1 MSIGFYELLQ
11 VAYDAPSDA
20 VRAAYQEQVAQVVRK
35 LRAAEAR
42 QQDVAAIEARR
53 AALAEAWAVLSDPLR
68 RRRYDRYRELSRGT
82 LPTDPEELWQQA
94 GPSMIDPAAAA
105 ALHVVRTL
113 TDLRVGEPVSDIGV
127 AEPEVSGVHVR
138 ADRRVEGG
146 RGVDPRLPAPRETDT
161 RAPEPPRHT
170 GAREADPRTPEPR
183 HAEDRAG
190 EPRQVET
197 RVVARVGE
205 PPRPGE
211 GAPARVDAPL
221 GLVMPP
227 PTMAPAGRR
236 PEVARPP
243 PVSALT
249 IDRNV
254 AAEDLAR
261 LLDQYGP
268 TGAFLRATR
277 ELRRSTLPQL
287 SATTRIS
294 LRFLDGME
302 RDAYTDLPGATFVRG
317 YLKMVVRALEAIPA
331 GPEVD
336 EFIEGYMSRFYRARG

>member
-11 VAYDAPSDA
+11 VAHDAPPDA

-53 AALAEAWAVLSDPLR
+53 AAIAEAWGVLSDPLR
-68 RRRYDRYRELSRGT
+68 RRRYDRYRDLARGT
-82 LPTDPEELWQQA
+82 LPADPDELWAQA

-113 TDLRVGEPVSDIGV
+113 TDLRVGEPVSELGT
-127 AEPEVSGVHVR
+127 AEPEISGVHVR
-138 ADRRVEGG
+138 ADRREGRSSESREH
-146 RGVDPRLPAPRETDT
+146 RGTEATDPRPDLRGPERVQVRLAEAPHEPRSQESGVVVPPALVLPPPSVAMAGRKPEAPRPAP
-161 RAPEPPRHT
+161 
-170 GAREADPRTPEPR
+170 
-183 HAEDRAG
+183 
-190 EPRQVET
+190 
-197 RVVARVGE
+197 
-205 PPRPGE
+205 
-211 GAPARVDAPL
+211 
-221 GLVMPP
+221 
-227 PTMAPAGRR
+227 
-236 PEVARPP
+236 
-243 PVSALT
+243 VSSLT

-294 LRFLDGME
+294 LRFLDAME

-331 GPEVD
+331 GAEVD
-336 EFIEGYMSRFYRARG
+336 EFIEGYMSRFFRARG

>member
-11 VAYDAPSDA
+11 VAHDAPPDA

-53 AALAEAWAVLSDPLR
+53 AAIAEAWGVLSDPLR
-68 RRRYDRYRELSRGT
+68 RRRYDRYRDLARGT
-82 LPTDPEELWQQA
+82 LPADPDELWAQA

-113 TDLRVGEPVSDIGV
+113 TDLRVGEPVSELGT
-127 AEPEVSGVHVR
+127 AEPEISGVHVR
-138 ADRRVEGG
+138 ADRRGDLHRSSEGRNSEG
-146 RGVDPRLPAPRETDT
+146 RSSEGRNSEGREPRSTEATDPRPDLRGPERVQVRLAEAP
-161 RAPEPPRHT
+161 H
-170 GAREADPRTPEPR
+170 DPRSQT
-183 HAEDRAG
+183 G
-190 EPRQVET
+190 G
-197 RVVARVGE
+197 VV
-205 PPRPGE
+205 PP
-211 GAPARVDAPL
+211 A
-221 GLVMPP
+221 LVLPP
-227 PTMAPAGRR
+227 PSVAPAGRKPEAPR
-236 PEVARPP
+236 PA
-243 PVSALT
+243 PVSSLS

-294 LRFLDGME
+294 LRFLDAME

-331 GPEVD
+331 GAEVD
-336 EFIEGYMSRFYRARG
+336 EFIEGYMSRFFRARG

>member
-11 VAYDAPSDA
+11 VSYDAPPDA

-53 AALAEAWAVLSDPLR
+53 AGLAEAWAVLSDPLR
-68 RRRYDRYRELSRGT
+68 RRRYDRYRELSRGA
-82 LPTDPEELWQQA
+82 LPADPEELWAQA

-113 TDLRVGEPVSDIGV
+113 TDLRVGEPVSELSV
-127 AEPEVSGVHVR
+127 AEPEISAVHVR
-138 ADRRVEGG
+138 ADRRPEAG
-146 RGVDPRLPAPRETDT
+146 
-161 RAPEPPRHT
+161 RAPEPRNP
-170 GAREADPRTPEPR
+170 EATDPRPDLRT
-183 HAEDRAG
+183 ADRAADRLHG
-190 EPRQVET
+190 RLPE
-197 RVVARVGE
+197 A
-205 PPRPGE
+205 PRPGE
-211 GAPARVDAPL
+211 PRFAETRAGDARPSESHGVVPPA
-221 GLVMPP
+221 LVLPP
-227 PTMAPAGRR
+227 PSMGPGGRK
-236 PEVARPP
+236 PEPPRPP
-243 PVSALT
+243 PVSSLA

-294 LRFLDGME
+294 LRFLDAME

-336 EFIEGYMSRFYRARG
+336 EFIEGYMSRFFRARG

>member
-11 VAYDAPSDA
+11 VGPDAPPDA

-42 QQDVAAIEARR
+42 HQDVAAIEARR

-82 LPTDPEELWQQA
+82 LPADPEELWAQA

-113 TDLRVGEPVSDIGV
+113 TDLRVGEPVSELGV
-127 AEPEVSGVHVR
+127 AEPEISAVHVR
-138 ADRRVEGG
+138 ADRRFEAA
-146 RGVDPRLPAPRETDT
+146 RGADLRSSDATDPRPDLCAQSAERAQVRRPEPVHVAD
-161 RAPEPPRHT
+161 RAPEATPVVPPALVLPPPSVAPGVSPVGPPSGRKPEL
-170 GAREADPRTPEPR
+170 ARP
-183 HAEDRAG
+183 
-190 EPRQVET
+190 
-197 RVVARVGE
+197 
-205 PPRPGE
+205 
-211 GAPARVDAPL
+211 APASSLA
-221 GLVMPP
+221 
-227 PTMAPAGRR
+227 
-236 PEVARPP
+236 
-243 PVSALT
+243 

-294 LRFLDGME
+294 LRFLDAME
-302 RDAYTDLPGATFVRG
+302 KDAYTDLPGATFVRG
-317 YLKMVVRALEAIPA
+317 YLKMVVRALEAISA
-331 GPEVD
+331 GPEAD
-336 EFIEGYMSRFYRARG
+336 EFIDGYMCRFYRARG

>member
-11 VAYDAPSDA
+11 VAADAPADV

-53 AALAEAWAVLSDPLR
+53 AALAEAWGVLSDPLR
-68 RRRYDRYRELSRGT
+68 RRRYDRYRELARGV
-82 LPTDPEELWQQA
+82 LPTEPEDLWAQA

-113 TDLRVGEPVSDIGV
+113 TDLRVGEPVSEIGV
-127 AEPEVSGVHVR
+127 ADPEVSGVHVR
-138 ADRRVEGG
+138 ADRRGEGG
-146 RGVDPRLPAPRETDT
+146 RHAEARAAEPRQTDGGDGRPAEARPSEVRPGEPRVQVRLADTPRAPEGGPAVRSPEVRSPEVPPALVVPAPSMAPGGR
-161 RAPEPPRHT
+161 RPEPPR
-170 GAREADPRTPEPR
+170 P
-183 HAEDRAG
+183 
-190 EPRQVET
+190 
-197 RVVARVGE
+197 
-205 PPRPGE
+205 
-211 GAPARVDAPL
+211 APA
-221 GLVMPP
+221 
-227 PTMAPAGRR
+227 
-236 PEVARPP
+236 
-243 PVSALT
+243 PVSSLS

-261 LLDQYGP
+261 LLDQFGP

-294 LRFLDGME
+294 LRFLDAME

-331 GPEVD
+331 GSEVD

>member
-11 VAYDAPSDA
+11 VSPDAPSDS

-53 AALAEAWAVLSDPLR
+53 AALAEAWGVLSDPLR
-68 RRRYDRYRELSRGT
+68 RRRYDRYRDLSRGA
-82 LPTDPEELWQQA
+82 LPPGPEELWALA

-113 TDLRVGEPVSDIGV
+113 TDLRVGEAVVEPPP
-127 AEPEVSGVHVR
+127 AEPDISNVQIRR
-138 ADRRVEGG
+138 AE
-146 RGVDPRLPAPRETDT
+146 AA
-161 RAPEPPRHT
+161 RAPELRV
-170 GAREADPRTPEPR
+170 ADPRAETEVRPSPEPR
-183 HAEDRAG
+183 ADGRPTDARAQIRLGDPARAEAPQRTP
-190 EPRQVET
+190 EV
-197 RVVARVGE
+197 
-205 PPRPGE
+205 
-211 GAPARVDAPL
+211 APA
-221 GLVMPP
+221 LVMPAP
-227 PTMAPAGRR
+227 SVAPAGRGR
-236 PEVARPP
+236 AEPIRAAPASSLV
-243 PVSALT
+243 

-254 AAEDLAR
+254 AVEDLAR

-287 SATTRIS
+287 SATTRVS
-294 LRFLDGME
+294 MRFLDAME

-331 GPEVD
+331 GPEAD
-336 EFIEGYMSRFYRARG
+336 EFIEGYMSRFFRARG